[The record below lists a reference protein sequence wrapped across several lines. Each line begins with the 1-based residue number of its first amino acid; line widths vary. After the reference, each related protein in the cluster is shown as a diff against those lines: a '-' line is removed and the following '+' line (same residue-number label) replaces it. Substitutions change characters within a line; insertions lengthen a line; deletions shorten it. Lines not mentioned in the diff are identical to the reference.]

1 MVFWIFE
8 MLIGRGSFTV
18 LSACAEVIPLAK
30 ASSSFRKCTLCM
42 RRGDP
47 ASFVICTESFS
58 YSLHAQR

>member
-1 MVFWIFE
+1 

-18 LSACAEVIPLAK
+18 LSACAEVIP
-30 ASSSFRKCTLCM
+30 SGGSFKGVTHSTLCM

-47 ASFVICTESFS
+47 NLAIDNLSEFE